1 MLYDAI
7 LSQTSTTETV
17 AGNRPPS
24 AGFLE
29 PGART
34 QQEFPLSP
42 APTPPSL
49 RRSGLVVLEV
59 HPVTPAGTAPVFGGP
74 GGPWEAGSVDSLR
87 SARSAVT
94 GCTAPPSRRW
104 TSQVKGSPQTDC
116 PAFCCCVD
124 CSLFLAARASLS
136 CMFHLFLCP
145 LCYPLCRPGL
155 KVLGGDSRLLAGSL

>member
-24 AGFLE
+24 AGFL
-29 PGART
+29 
-34 QQEFPLSP
+34 EFPLSP

-59 HPVTPAGTAPVFGGP
+59 HPVTPAGPAPVFGGP
-74 GGPWEAGSVDSLR
+74 GGAWEAGSVDSFR

-94 GCTAPPSRRW
+94 G
-104 TSQVKGSPQTDC
+104 
-116 PAFCCCVD
+116 
-124 CSLFLAARASLS
+124 
-136 CMFHLFLCP
+136 
-145 LCYPLCRPGL
+145 
-155 KVLGGDSRLLAGSL
+155 